1 MHSLDLK
8 GLYLPKFLDMMSLED
23 LLNKKAILEG
33 IRADIELASVRLVEH
48 REPIPNSLKI
58 IKVLLKALKAPAPTN
73 LRKLVPNLAVWLSSD
88 LLQDEDT
95 RFFAQPVIPKE
106 QPRPIPVE
114 ADVVPPFSP
123 GDPTSVI
130 QYGKKRWRPNPLYVR
145 VHSAMKGLDYEIRG

>member
-8 GLYLPKFLDMMSLED
+8 GLYTPKFLDMMSLED

-73 LRKLVPNLAVWLSSD
+73 LRKLVPNLNVWLSSD
-88 LLQDEDT
+88 LLQDDET
-95 RFFAQPVIPKE
+95 RLFAQPVTPREIKPKDFG
-106 QPRPIPVE
+106 PS
-114 ADVVPPFSP
+114 VVPPFPP
-123 GDPTSVI
+123 GDTTSVV